1 MEAEFPSGFTA
12 DLDTLDSIRA
22 SENVKRVETKNGDT
36 TVVIYFDNVGGKELC
51 PTMDAYRTHKVANQ
65 KPAPV
70 VIYDYYD
77 TSKLYIDMVDY
88 YNCLIWIFSRSARR
102 ARQFYSGVSG
112 SLCDICEGDDCTK
125 MCQPSA
131 EKQSSQ
137 RTESTASGSGSVSI
151 ASFVLLAAFTYLMA
165 M

>member
-22 SENVKRVETKNGDT
+22 SENVKRVETKNADT
-36 TVVIYFDNVGGKELC
+36 VVVIYFDNVGGKELC

-77 TSKLYIDMVDY
+77 TSNLYTYGLLLYLFNLDFLV
-88 YNCLIWIFSRSARR
+88 FSSSRS
-102 ARQFYSGVSG
+102 
-112 SLCDICEGDDCTK
+112 
-125 MCQPSA
+125 
-131 EKQSSQ
+131 
-137 RTESTASGSGSVSI
+137 SVLQWCFWF
-151 ASFVLLAAFTYLMA
+151 AL
-165 M
+165 